1 MLNRIFLVIL
11 FTLFTLSLGHAES
24 FKQYGELKIFYS
36 AFPSAFITA
45 DIAKK
50 NNIVRGINR
59 GVVNISVMKQLSK
72 GLNATVTG
80 EVSNIMQQN
89 QTLSFSAIREG
100 KSIYYIA
107 PFKFENEDYLTFKVN
122 LKIDN
127 SDQYDIKFQKLMYI
141 DK

>member
-11 FTLFTLSLGHAES
+11 FTWSLGHAES

>member
-1 MLNRIFLVIL
+1 MLNRIFLV
-11 FTLFTLSLGHAES
+11 TLLTMSLGHAES

-59 GVVNISVMKQLSK
+59 GVVNISVMKQLNK
-72 GLNATVTG
+72 GLNATITG

-100 KSIYYIA
+100 TSIYYIA
-107 PFKFENEDYLTFKVN
+107 PFKLENEDYLTFKVN
-122 LKIDN
+122 LKMNN

>member
-11 FTLFTLSLGHAES
+11 FTMPLGHAES

-50 NNIVRGINR
+50 NNIVRGMNR

>member
-1 MLNRIFLVIL
+1 MLNRILLVI
-11 FTLFTLSLGHAES
+11 LFTLSLGHAES